1 MKTNMLLALVRAQ
14 AEGDSQE
21 FRKIALQISAQEASA
36 GHVKVATELK
46 NLVDN
51 LKRSQGQNVGRKNP
65 VVPIVRPNGELG
77 TLLQASYPK
86 LRLRNMVY
94 EGETR
99 NLLVRILKEQQN
111 IQLFSSHGLH
121 PRRKFLLVGP
131 PGCGKTSTAKMLSGE
146 LSLPLFVVRL
156 EGLLSRYL
164 GETSAHLSAIFDAMK
179 NHRGVYL
186 FDEFD
191 SIGTF
196 RGDTKDIGEVRRVLS
211 TFLQLIENDDS
222 ESIVVAA
229 TNHEHMLDNALFRRF
244 DDIIEFRRPNMELLS
259 EYLENRFA
267 SSVTLSHDIVWE
279 DLARL
284 ATGLSFADMERA
296 STDALKAMLLND
308 SQRLTKQF
316 LQSAIEERLRVN
328 MRVFSKAD
336 SSEVTNE
343 HS

>member
-14 AEGDSQE
+14 VDGDSQA
-21 FRKIALQISAQEASA
+21 FKKIALQIAAQEASA
-36 GHVKVATELK
+36 GHARVATELK
-46 NLVDN
+46 SLVDN
-51 LKRSQGQNVGRKNP
+51 LQRSQGQNVGRKNT
-65 VVPIVRPNGELG
+65 VVPIARPNGELG

-86 LRLRNMVY
+86 LRLKDMVF
-94 EGETR
+94 ETETR
-99 NLLVRILKEQQN
+99 DLLTRILKEQYN
-111 IQLFSSHGLH
+111 IQLFSSHGLQ

-164 GETSAHLSAIFDAMK
+164 GETSAHLSAIFDAMQ
-179 NHRGVYL
+179 NNRGVYL

-244 DDIIEFRRPNMELLS
+244 DDVIEFRRPSVELLE
-259 EYLENRFA
+259 EYLKTRFA
-267 SSVTLSHDIVWE
+267 SSVKLSTDIVWA

-284 ATGLSFADMERA
+284 ADGLSFADMERA
-296 STDALKAMLLND
+296 SIDALKAMLLSSTD
-308 SQRLTKQF
+308 CLTQEL
-316 LQSAIEERLRVN
+316 LQTAINERLRVHN
-328 MRVFSKAD
+328 RVFGSID
-336 SSEVTNE
+336 LSGGNE
-343 HS
+343 

>member
-14 AEGDSQE
+14 VDGDSQA
-21 FRKIALQISAQEASA
+21 FKKIALQIAAQEASA
-36 GHVKVATELK
+36 GHAKVATELK

-51 LKRSQGQNVGRKNP
+51 LQRSQGQNVGRKNT
-65 VVPIVRPNGELG
+65 VVPLARPNGELG

-86 LRLRNMVY
+86 VRLRDMVF
-94 EGETR
+94 EKETR
-99 NLLVRILKEQQN
+99 DLLIRILKEQHN
-111 IQLFSSHGLH
+111 IQLFSSHGLQ

-164 GETSAHLSAIFDAMK
+164 GETSAHLSAIFEAMK
-179 NHRGVYL
+179 KHRGVYL

-196 RGDTKDIGEVRRVLS
+196 RGDTRDIGEVRRILS

-229 TNHEHMLDNALFRRF
+229 TNHEHMLDSALFRRF
-244 DDIIEFRRPNMELLS
+244 DDVIEFRRPSVDLLE
-259 EYLENRFA
+259 EYLKTRFA
-267 SSVTLSHDIVWE
+267 SSVKISPDIVWSTSAT
-279 DLARL
+279 LAE
-284 ATGLSFADMERA
+284 GLSFADMERA
-296 STDALKAMLLND
+296 SIDALKAMLLD
-308 SQRLTKQF
+308 DAGCLTQGL
-316 LQSAIEERLRVN
+316 LQSAIKERLRVHN
-328 MRVFSKAD
+328 RVFGGLD
-336 SSEVTNE
+336 SSEE
-343 HS
+343 KE